1 VNQTPPGL
9 IIFVVRA
16 IAALAF
22 VGLGSLCASMFLHTY
37 ADPAIMTAIITLTGG
52 LVGSLGTI
60 LSSPRSV
67 MTTSTTTTDSDGGT
81 TTTTQPIVLA
91 PIAPVIPDSP
101 EPTPVIVKQPENE
114 PVPTVSTT
122 PSGE

>member
-1 VNQTPPGL
+1 MNQTPPGL
-9 IIFVVRA
+9 INFVVRA
-16 IAALAF
+16 IAGLAF
-22 VGLGSLCASMFLHTY
+22 IGLGSLCASMFLHTY

-91 PIAPVIPDSP
+91 PIAPVIPAST
-101 EPTPVIVKQPENE
+101 EPTAVVVTNPPSD
-114 PVPTVSTT
+114 PVPTVST
-122 PSGE
+122 PSA